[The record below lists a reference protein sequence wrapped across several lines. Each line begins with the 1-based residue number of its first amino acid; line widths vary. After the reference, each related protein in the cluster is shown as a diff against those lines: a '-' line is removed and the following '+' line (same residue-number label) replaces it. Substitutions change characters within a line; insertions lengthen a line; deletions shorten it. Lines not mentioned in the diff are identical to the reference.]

1 MGILLS
7 RYRSGSLPKAFKII
21 PSLPIW
27 ARILAITRPDSWSP
41 QAMRAATRIL
51 VSNLKPA
58 QCKVYLEGVLLPAV
72 RNDIAEHGKL
82 NVHYWESLKKGLY
95 KPAAFFKGVLFP
107 MCEGGCTLKEAS
119 ILASVISR
127 VSIPILHSAA
137 ALLRLSR
144 MNYSGTSWKQWE
156 SGNEPLTYLMQAPT
170 PYSFASS
177 LTRNML
183 YHIRWSM
190 DSPNI
195 SLYYQIPT
203 REGETTASVR
213 SCQFCGINPCW
224 FSHSGIF

>member
-72 RNDIAEHGKL
+72 RDDIAEHGKL

-107 MCEGGCTLKEAS
+107 LCEGGCTLKEAS
-119 ILASVISR
+119 ILASVINR

-137 ALLRLSR
+137 ALLRLAR
-144 MNYSGTSWKQWE
+144 MNYSGIVELDGEGNKTLTSCCRPQLVIH
-156 SGNEPLTYLMQAPT
+156 S
-170 PYSFASS
+170 
-177 LTRNML
+177 
-183 YHIRWSM
+183 
-190 DSPNI
+190 
-195 SLYYQIPT
+195 
-203 REGETTASVR
+203 
-213 SCQFCGINPCW
+213 NPP
-224 FSHSGIF
+224 